1 MSSSNNAY
9 SSDEED
15 LSILENGILER
26 NIIDVIKK
34 KLVMDSI
41 DITQLNDSMIALT
54 YVIAELEQKKAHSIV
69 VALKDI
75 LEIHYNTKNLLN
87 RSTQDSKDE
96 YESIVYSYF
105 AMKYFEKIKLDK
117 YKEDVRKKINT

>member
-9 SSDEED
+9 QTYEEI
-15 LSILENGILER
+15 SIIENQSMEHSTMD
-26 NIIDVIKK
+26 IIKN
-34 KLVMDSI
+34 KLIADI
-41 DITQLNDSMIALT
+41 DATNVNDSMIALT
-54 YVIAELEQKKAHSIV
+54 YVIAELEQQKAHSIV

-87 RSTQDSKDE
+87 RSTKDEKDE

-105 AMKYFEKIKLDK
+105 AIKYFDKIKLDK
-117 YKEDVRKKINT
+117 YKENVRVKVTT

>member
-9 SSDEED
+9 SLDEEE
-15 LSILENGILER
+15 LSILENGILGQ
-26 NIIDVIKK
+26 NMIDVIKK
-34 KLVMDSI
+34 KLIMDNI

-69 VALKDI
+69 VALKDV
-75 LEIHYNTKNLLN
+75 LEIHYSTKNLLN

-117 YKEDVRKKINT
+117 YKEEVRKKINT